1 MAAVRILGVDPGTM
15 VAGFGCLELVDSSA
29 AARELPIAL
38 RTANTMMI
46 AGRSDLRVVEAGVMR
61 LGRRGDTVAERLG
74 ELAVAFAA
82 LLDRLQPREVALEEA
97 FAGKSIQSALRIGEA
112 RGVVLAESAR
122 RGLVV
127 HQFPPAR
134 VKRCVAGTGAARKET
149 VAAMLAQQLPG
160 AAAIAEAWPED
171 ATDALAVALTRAE
184 ERRSPLV
191 QAAAVASALDPGT
204 PIRWRRRR

>member
-15 VAGFGCLELVDSSA
+15 VAGFGCLELVDASG

-38 RTANTMMI
+38 RAANTLMI

-97 FAGKSIQSALRIGEA
+97 
-112 RGVVLAESAR
+112 
-122 RGLVV
+122 
-127 HQFPPAR
+127 
-134 VKRCVAGTGAARKET
+134 
-149 VAAMLAQQLPG
+149 
-160 AAAIAEAWPED
+160 
-171 ATDALAVALTRAE
+171 
-184 ERRSPLV
+184 
-191 QAAAVASALDPGT
+191 
-204 PIRWRRRR
+204 

>member
-1 MAAVRILGVDPGTM
+1 M

-38 RTANTMMI
+38 RAANTMMI

-160 AAAIAEAWPED
+160 AAAIAAAWPED
-171 ATDALAVALTRAE
+171 APDALAVALTRAE
-184 ERRSPLV
+184 ARRAPLV

>member
-1 MAAVRILGVDPGTM
+1 M
-15 VAGFGCLELVDSSA
+15 VAGFGCLELSESGA
-29 AARELPIAL
+29 GTREVPIAL
-38 RTANTMMI
+38 RATNTLLVS
-46 AGRSDLRVVEAGVMR
+46 GRSDLHLVEAGVLR

-127 HQFPPAR
+127 HQYPPAR
-134 VKRCVAGTGAARKET
+134 VKRCVTGAGAARKET
-149 VAAMLAQQLPG
+149 VAAMLAQQIPG
-160 AAAIAEAWPED
+160 AAAVAAQWPED
-171 ATDALAVALTRAE
+171 ATDALAIALARAE

-191 QAAAVASALDPGT
+191 QAAAVASALDEGT
-204 PIRWRRRR
+204 PLRWRRRR